1 MTHTDAVA
9 ASSLNFAIRPSMLFG
24 ADEQFLIGSEA
35 SSRYY
40 RLQVT
45 NASCF
50 NDWEPLETREP
61 LETLRKNYPYVVIP
75 EPVEPVQGQRV
86 QGQKVHGRKAKT

>member
-1 MTHTDAVA
+1 MTHTDAAA
-9 ASSLNFAIRPSMLFG
+9 ASVLSFAIRPSMLFG

-40 RLQVT
+40 RLQVM

-50 NDWEPLETREP
+50 NDWEPLAETAP
-61 LETLRKNYPYVVIP
+61 LETLRKNYPYVNIP
-75 EPVEPVQGQRV
+75 TLAEAV
-86 QGQKVHGRKAKT
+86 QGQKGKTHGRKMKT